1 MNFPHV
7 STSHLQLALAALC
20 VLSGTVEGVATAML
34 IVLVVL
40 ARVGVRRHLD
50 AAPASGMRIRTAGTA
65 TAPLPALTS
74 EVQKA

>member
-20 VLSGTVEGVATAML
+20 ALSGTVEGVATAML

-50 AAPASGMRIRTAGTA
+50 NAPFASMRVRVAGTA
-65 TAPLPALTS
+65 TAPVPALTS